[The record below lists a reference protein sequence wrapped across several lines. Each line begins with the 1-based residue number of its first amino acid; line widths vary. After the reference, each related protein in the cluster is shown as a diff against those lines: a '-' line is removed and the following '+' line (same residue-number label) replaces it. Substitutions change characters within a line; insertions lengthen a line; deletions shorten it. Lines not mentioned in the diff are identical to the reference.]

1 MEFGEAA
8 KARRHSFHERSGA
21 DPTLGMHAF
30 AIMAGPEKLPPDF
43 FTGAHRARVLG
54 Q

>member
-8 KARRHSFHERSGA
+8 KDRRRSFHERSAA

-30 AIMAGPEKLPPDF
+30 AVLAGPEALPPDF
-43 FTGAHRARVLG
+43 FTDAHRARVLG